1 MVASRGQIAEFLRAF
16 EERRDKVGG
25 VYVIDRVK
33 NRDAL
38 IDLGLTKEQR
48 EEIILSLTP
57 EDYCEGPY
65 QDREGQGMWW
75 VFGKTEEGSEIYIRL
90 KVTHAPICLSFHP
103 AEQPLKYPHKG
114 RKEGR

>member
-1 MVASRGQIAEFLRAF
+1 TFRGQLEKA
-16 EERRDKVGG
+16 GG

-38 IDLGLTKEQR
+38 IELGLTKEQR
-48 EEIILSLTP
+48 EEVILSLTP
-57 EDYCEGPY
+57 EDYCGGPY
-65 QDREGQGMWW
+65 QDREGPGMWW
-75 VFGKTEEGSEIYIRL
+75 VFGKKEEGREIYIRL

-103 AEQPLKYPHKG
+103 AEQPLEYPHKG